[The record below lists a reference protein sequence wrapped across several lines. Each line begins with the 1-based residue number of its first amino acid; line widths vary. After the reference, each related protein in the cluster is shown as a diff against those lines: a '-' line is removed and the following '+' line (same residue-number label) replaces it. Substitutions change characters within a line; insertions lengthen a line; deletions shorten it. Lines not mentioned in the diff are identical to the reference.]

1 MIAFFFGL
9 NKRIVELNLLTNDKI
24 KKKKR
29 EIKMEKT
36 SQIDDGFKVLTK
48 KFTLSSHSTY

>member
-24 KKKKR
+24 KKKKKR
-29 EIKMEKT
+29 DQNGKDIT
-36 SQIDDGFKVLTK
+36 NR
-48 KFTLSSHSTY
+48 

>member
-1 MIAFFFGL
+1 LL

-29 EIKMEKT
+29 DQNGKDIT
-36 SQIDDGFKVLTK
+36 NR
-48 KFTLSSHSTY
+48 